1 MDRMHD
7 SHDHRWEDFRGGI
20 SYSAYQRPSVHHT
33 SALSRLSSI
42 PSDLPSTASGI
53 ENTTKENTV
62 INPFDPF
69 TIYSNQRNVLTTRA
83 HD

>member
-1 MDRMHD
+1 M
-7 SHDHRWEDFRGGI
+7 
-20 SYSAYQRPSVHHT
+20 AYQRRSVHHT

-62 INPFDPF
+62 INPLAFDPF
-69 TIYSNQRNVLTTRA
+69 TIYSNQRNVLAARA
-83 HD
+83 PD